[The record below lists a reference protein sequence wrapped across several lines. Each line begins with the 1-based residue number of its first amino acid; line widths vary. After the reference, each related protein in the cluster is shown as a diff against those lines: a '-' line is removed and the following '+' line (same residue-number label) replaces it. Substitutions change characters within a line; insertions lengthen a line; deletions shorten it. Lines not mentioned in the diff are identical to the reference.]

1 MGTLWTRK
9 GLTDSNTQFCQ
20 YKLDSEASD
29 EHQRLSG
36 CNANVRVPLENFA
49 GEGQDCG
56 HWSEFCYNT
65 EILSSQGESEGIDQ
79 PISRV
84 TIAGLEDLGY
94 GVDYRSADPFTVN
107 SLNEDCVCDPLT
119 GQAPGN
125 VVVQEPTASRT
136 ARTAALAYGRA
147 LLTQRAA
154 MQVVGD
160 SETVYIGDQVVSIA
174 YLDQGV
180 VSYVVVTP

>member
-9 GLTDSNTQFCQ
+9 GLADSNTQFCQ

-49 GEGQDCG
+49 GMGQDCG
-56 HWSEFCYNT
+56 HWSEFCYET
-65 EILSSQGESEGIDQ
+65 ELMSTVSEEAGIDQ

-94 GVDYRSADPFTVN
+94 GVDYSSADAFTSN
-107 SLNEDCVCDPLT
+107 KLNENCVCDPLT

-125 VVVQEPTASRT
+125 VVVQEPAASTTARN
-136 ARTAALAYGRA
+136 AAVAYGRVLLANRTAA
-147 LLTQRAA
+147 
-154 MQVVGD
+154 VGD
-160 SETVYIGDQVVSIA
+160 SETMYLGDQVVSIA

-180 VSYVVVTP
+180 VSYVVVTPP